1 MRLLVLILSILLTAL
16 AAIASADENRIA
28 TDPNSF
34 EGAYVGGI
42 LGLAVGNG
50 VTDSPL
56 LSGGTVVESFDP
68 GIGRIQGFYAGYNF
82 QNGNFVYGAEAVYAG
97 LVGVIVD
104 TNLEDREVMQV
115 LDVRGRLGYVLG
127 DLMFYGTLG
136 WSSVQMHVHPGTLFK
151 KLDNRPNRPHDA
163 ALDGV
168 NYGFGVEY
176 NINNHWSA
184 GVDFTHRSLSGE
196 FPEATKKSKLD
207 LDTLSIRLAYRF

>member
-1 MRLLVLILSILLTAL
+1 MLLILSLFLTVL

-28 TDPNSF
+28 TEPNSF

-56 LSGGTVVESFDP
+56 LSGGTVVEPFDP
-68 GIGRIQGFYAGYNF
+68 DIGRIQGFYAGYSF
-82 QNGNFVYGAEAVYAG
+82 QNGNIVYGGEAVYAG
-97 LVGVIVD
+97 LVGVIAD
-104 TNLEDREVMQV
+104 TNLEDREAVRV
-115 LDVRGRLGYVLG
+115 LDIRGKLGYVIG
-127 DLMFYGTLG
+127 EFMIYGTLG
-136 WSSVQMHVHPGTLFK
+136 WSSVQMHAHPGTLFK
-151 KLDNRPNRPHDA
+151 KLDNRPDRLHDA
-163 ALDGV
+163 KLDGV

-184 GVDFTHRSLSGE
+184 GADFTHRNLSGE
-196 FPEATKKSKLD
+196 FPEATTKSKLD